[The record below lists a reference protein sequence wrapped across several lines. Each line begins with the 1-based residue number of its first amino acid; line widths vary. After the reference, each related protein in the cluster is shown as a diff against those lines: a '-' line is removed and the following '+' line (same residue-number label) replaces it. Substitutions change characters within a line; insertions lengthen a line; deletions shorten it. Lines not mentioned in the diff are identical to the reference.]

1 MPTSNDVITGKPLW
15 SRRAF
20 AGAISGGLAAVAFP
34 APASASIVAA
44 PSREPGKVCVFSK
57 HLHWLDWQGLAET
70 AAEIGFDG
78 VDLTVRKGGHVEPE
92 RAAEDLPR
100 AVELIRKAGLAVPMV
115 TAGIVDV
122 RTPHAEQIMSALK
135 SAQITR
141 YRWGGFRYSDNQS
154 IPSRLEELRG
164 EAAKLADLNR
174 KYDLCA
180 MYHTHSGLEVG
191 ASIWDLWLI
200 LKDLDPSRVSVNL
213 DLAHATIEGGLG
225 GYVNNTRLVA
235 PITRGIAV
243 KDFTWKK
250 SDRGEWRPAWCP
262 LGEGMVN
269 FKRFFSILKTAGFS
283 GPIQVHFEY
292 PLGGAES
299 GAKNLSID
307 RKVVIEAMRR
317 DLKTL
322 RGWLMEAVL

>member
-1 MPTSNDVITGKPLW
+1 MHKQKDSFSGDLRW

-20 AGAISGGLAAVAFP
+20 IGAMGTVLPGMTLPNGSLAA
-34 APASASIVAA
+34 
-44 PSREPGKVCVFSK
+44 SREPGKVCVFSK
-57 HLHWLDWQGLAET
+57 HLQWLDWQGLAET
-70 AAEIGFDG
+70 AAAIGFDG

-92 RAAEDLPR
+92 RAIEDLPR
-100 AVELIRKAGLAVPMV
+100 AVEYIRKAGLTVPMV

-122 RTPHAEQIMSALK
+122 RTPHAEQIMRAMK

-141 YRWGGFRYSDNQS
+141 YRWGGFRYDDNQS
-154 IPSRLEELRG
+154 IPSKLEELKR
-164 EAAKLADLNR
+164 EAGRLADLNR

-191 ASIWDLWLI
+191 ASIWDLWLL
-200 LKDLDPSRVSVNL
+200 LKDLDNSLVSVNL

-235 PITRGIAV
+235 EITRGIAV
-243 KDFTWKK
+243 KDFSWRKNEK
-250 SDRGEWRPAWCP
+250 GEWRPIWCP

-269 FKRFFSILKTAGFS
+269 FKRFFSILKAAGFS

-292 PLGGAES
+292 PLGGAEN
-299 GAKNLSID
+299 GGRNLSVD
-307 RKVVIEAMRR
+307 RKVIIEAMRR

-322 RGWLMEAVL
+322 RAWLTESGI